1 MVYYPLPKYISKT
14 VLKKAEPYAWSDRDK
29 SVAHAPITPTC
40 LRCAQ
45 GVAKGKK
52 LCKKP
57 EHKRCEHCV
66 KGNRGNCYLVPGDMV
81 GKLNRLYRLR
91 SRYDI
96 AVSKSE
102 NPRISAAVLGTGVK
116 LARCQRQFNLELA
129 TRRRT
134 AAHTGTPVGVPTQ
147 VPKTSADFLSLILVE
162 QRRIAG
168 ALEQIVKHMAL
179 QGGMG
184 GENDGDDSS
193 GDDSDDESGPSDSES
208 QVGSAAGSG
217 DENAAAG
224 GGEGGDGGGGGDG
237 E

>member
-1 MVYYPLPKYISKT
+1 
-14 VLKKAEPYAWSDRDK
+14 
-29 SVAHAPITPTC
+29 
-40 LRCAQ
+40 
-45 GVAKGKK
+45 
-52 LCKKP
+52 
-57 EHKRCEHCV
+57 
-66 KGNRGNCYLVPGDMV
+66 MV

-168 ALEQIVKHMAL
+168 ALEQVVKHMAL
-179 QGGMG
+179 QVCALFLGSLFLSYIVA
-184 GENDGDDSS
+184 DFQSS
-193 GDDSDDESGPSDSES
+193 RVAWVAKMMAMIVLVTILMMRAVPATVSRRLAAQLARVMRMPLLEGVRAVMVVVVVMVSDFI
-208 QVGSAAGSG
+208 VFCFFWFLYA
-217 DENAAAG
+217 
-224 GGEGGDGGGGGDG
+224 
-237 E
+237 